1 MLSTLDRLVS
11 ALADPIPLHVVL
23 NALLENAKF
32 ALQLSTR
39 EGFEVKVS
47 EALHAGKPVIASR
60 TGGIPL
66 QIEHG
71 KSGYLVTAGD
81 NAAVAKHMVDLC
93 TDDDLFDEMSEYAK
107 THVSDEVGTVG
118 NAAAWLYLAVMFA
131 ARGERIKPKGAWIND
146 LLRTECGEPYQPGEP
161 RLPRTGLNVQG

>member
-1 MLSTLDRLVS
+1 M
-11 ALADPIPLHVVL
+11 A
-23 NALLENAKF
+23 NAKF

-71 KSGYLVTAGD
+71 KSGFLCDVGD
-81 NAAVAKHMVDLC
+81 NDAVAKHMFDLF
-93 TDDDLFDEMSEYAK
+93 TDDDLYDTMSEYAR

-118 NAAAWLYLAVMFA
+118 NAAAWMYLAVMYA
-131 ARGERIKPKGAWIND
+131 SRGVKLQPKGAWLND
-146 LLRTECGEPYQPGEP
+146 LMRAETGEPYLTGEP
-161 RLPRTGLNVQG
+161 RLPRAGLNVQG

>member
-1 MLSTLDRLVS
+1 MPMT
-11 ALADPIPLHVVL
+11 VL
-23 NALLENAKF
+23 NVLMANSKF

-66 QIEHG
+66 QIENG
-71 KSGYLVTAGD
+71 KSGFLCDVGD
-81 NAAVAKHMVDLC
+81 NAQVAKHMYDLY
-93 TDDDLFDEMSEYAK
+93 TDEELYETMSEYAR

-118 NAAAWLYLAVMFA
+118 NAAAWMYLAVMYVS
-131 ARGERIKPKGAWIND
+131 RGVKIQPKGAWLND
-146 LLRTECGEPYQPGEP
+146 LLRAETGEPYAQDEP
-161 RLPRTGLNVQG
+161 RLPRGGLHVQG

>member
-1 MLSTLDRLVS
+1 MD
-11 ALADPIPLHVVL
+11 
-23 NALLENAKF
+23 NAKF

-66 QIEHG
+66 QIVDG
-71 KSGYLVTAGD
+71 KSGYLCEPGD
-81 NAAVAKHMVDLC
+81 NAAVAQHMFDLY
-93 TDDDLFDEMSEYAK
+93 TNDELYDEVSEYAR

-118 NAAAWLYLAVMFA
+118 NAAAWMYLAVKYCSHQ
-131 ARGERIKPKGAWIND
+131 EKIKPRGAWIND
-146 LLRTECGEPYQPGEP
+146 LLRTETGEPYRPDEP
-161 RLPRTGLNVQG
+161 RLPRQGLNVQG

>member
-1 MLSTLDRLVS
+1 MTV
-11 ALADPIPLHVVL
+11 PFVVL
-23 NALLENAKF
+23 NVLMANAKF

-66 QIEHG
+66 QIVHG
-71 KSGYLVTAGD
+71 KSGYLVDVGD
-81 NAAVAKHMVDLC
+81 NATVAKHMFELY
-93 TDDDLFDEMSEYAK
+93 TDDDLYDEMSEYAK

-118 NAAAWLYLAVMFA
+118 NAAAWMYLAIKYCSH
-131 ARGERIKPKGAWIND
+131 GQKIKPKGAWIND
-146 LLRTECGEPYQPGEP
+146 LMRAETGEPYQLDEP
-161 RLPRTGLNVQG
+161 RLPRQGLNVQG

>member
-1 MLSTLDRLVS
+1 M
-11 ALADPIPLHVVL
+11 A
-23 NALLENAKF
+23 NAKF

-71 KSGYLVTAGD
+71 KSGYLVDVGD
-81 NAAVAKHMVDLC
+81 NDTVARHMFELY
-93 TDDDLFDEMSEYAK
+93 TNDDLYDEMCEYAR

-118 NAAAWLYLAVMFA
+118 NAAAWMYLAVKFA
-131 ARGERIKPKGAWIND
+131 AHGQKLKPNGAWIND
-146 LLRTECGEPYQPGEP
+146 LMRNETGEAYTADEP
-161 RLPRTGLNVQG
+161 RLPRQGLNVQG